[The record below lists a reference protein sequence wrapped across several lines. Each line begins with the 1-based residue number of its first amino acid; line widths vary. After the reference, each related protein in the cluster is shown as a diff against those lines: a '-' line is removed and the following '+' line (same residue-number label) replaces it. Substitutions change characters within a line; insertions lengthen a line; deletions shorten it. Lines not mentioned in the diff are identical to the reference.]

1 MLSDDAARIA
11 LTKLAFGPDD
21 EMLAAVR
28 RDGLARWLDVQAR
41 PVEATDAEGQAAL
54 ARVRLRIRYAADT
67 DNLYWAAADEARPL
81 GLIEAE
87 PDRLWPLNDRL
98 QPFADPERNRPRQE
112 IAAATIARAAASRWQ
127 LREVMVDFWHNHF
140 NVNGAGERAVGVLL
154 PPHDRDA
161 VRPHALG
168 NFRVLLEAVASS
180 PAMLVYLNNRTS
192 RAGAPNENFA
202 RELFEL
208 HTMGR
213 QAYLASAHL
222 RWRDVPGARQG
233 KPKGYVDED
242 VYEAARAFT
251 GWSIAD
257 GAVIVGRD
265 RLATTGRFTYVAA
278 WHDNYQKRVLAE
290 EYDPYATPLGDG
302 RRVLDQLVRHPATTR
317 HVCTRLAERLVG
329 TPVPPALLDRA
340 IKTWTASI
348 EAPDQIFRTVRA
360 IALAPEF
367 GPSFGRKVKRP
378 LELAAS
384 FVRATGIE
392 LGVTEGL
399 LGELDAS
406 GQRLFGWGPPTG
418 HPEDPGYWLSANA
431 TRRRVS
437 LVVGLA
443 DNAWGAGK
451 LPVAAILGQQRL
463 PAGAA
468 LKRVE
473 ARLLPG
479 ARLPDRAAA
488 VLPPLGLDADHP
500 LDADEP
506 RARRLVAAVALYPE
520 FQLR

>member
-1 MLSDDAARIA
+1 MLSEDTARIA
-11 LTKLAFGPDD
+11 LTRLAFGPDRQT
-21 EMLAAVR
+21 LADMR
-28 RDGLARWLDVQAR
+28 RDGLAAWLDAQAR
-41 PVEATDAEGQAAL
+41 PDEAADTAGHEAL
-54 ARVRLRIRYAADT
+54 ARVRLRIRYPADPE
-67 DNLYWAAADEARPL
+67 NQAWPAVDEARPL
-81 GLIEAE
+81 ELMAAE
-87 PDRLWPLNDRL
+87 PERLWPLNDRQ
-98 QPFADPERNRPRQE
+98 QPYADPERNRPRQE
-112 IAAATIARAAASRWQ
+112 VAAATIARAAASRWQ

-168 NFRVLLEAVASS
+168 NFRVLLESVASS
-180 PAMLVYLNNRTS
+180 PAMLVYLNNRSS

-213 QAYLASAHL
+213 DAYMAAEHL

-233 KPKGYVDED
+233 KPRGYIDED

-251 GWSIAD
+251 GWSIGD
-257 GAVIVGRD
+257 GAVIAGRD
-265 RLATTGRFTYVAA
+265 RLATSGRFTYVAA

-290 EYDPYATPLGDG
+290 EYDPYAGPQGDG
-302 RRVLDQLVRHPATTR
+302 RRVLDQLVRHPATAR

-329 TPVPPALLDRA
+329 APVPPALLDRA
-340 IKTWTASI
+340 VKTWTTGI
-348 EAPDQIFRTVRA
+348 EAPDQIFRTVRV
-360 IALAPEF
+360 IALSPEF
-367 GPSFGRKVKRP
+367 GPSFGSKVKRP

-399 LGELDAS
+399 LGELDSS
-406 GQRLFGWGPPTG
+406 GQRLFGWSPPTG
-418 HPEDPGYWLSANA
+418 HPEDPNYWLSANA
-431 TRRRVS
+431 TRKRVS
-437 LVVGLA
+437 LILGLA

-451 LPVAAILGQQRL
+451 LPVAAIWGDQRL
-463 PAGAA
+463 DAGGA

-473 ARLLPG
+473 GRLLPG
-479 ARLPDRAAA
+479 AALPDRSRA
-488 VLPPLGLDADHP
+488 VLPPLGLEPDQI
-500 LDADEP
+500 LDANDP
-506 RARRLVAAVALYPE
+506 KARRLVAAVGLYPE

>member
-1 MLSDDAARIA
+1 MLSDDAARTA
-11 LTKLAFGPDD
+11 LTRLAFGPD
-21 EMLAAVR
+21 EETLATVR
-28 RDGLARWLDVQAR
+28 RDGLSRWLDVQAR
-41 PVEATDAEGQAAL
+41 PDEAADAPAHAAL
-54 ARVRLRIRYAADT
+54 ARVRLRIRYPADA
-67 DNLYWAAADEARPL
+67 DSQLWPAVDEARPL

-87 PDRLWPLNDRL
+87 PDRLWLLNDKQ

-112 IAAATIARAAASRWQ
+112 VAAATIARAAASRWQ

-154 PPHDRDA
+154 PPHDRDV

-168 NFRVLLEAVASS
+168 NFRALLEAIASS
-180 PAMLVYLNNRTS
+180 PAMLVYLNNRSS

-213 QAYLASAHL
+213 DAYLAAAHL
-222 RWRDVPGARQG
+222 HWRDVPGAKQG
-233 KPKGYVDED
+233 KPRGYVDED

-257 GAVIVGRD
+257 GAVIAGRD
-265 RLATTGRFTYVAA
+265 RLGMSGRFTYVAA

-290 EYDPYATPLGDG
+290 EYDPYAGPQGDG
-302 RRVLDQLVRHPATTR
+302 RRVLDRLVGHPATAR
-317 HVCTRLAERLVG
+317 HVCSRIAGRLVG
-329 TPVPPALLDRA
+329 DPVPPALLDRA
-340 IKTWTASI
+340 VKAWVAGID
-348 EAPDQIFRTVRA
+348 APDQIFRTVRA

-367 GPSFGRKVKRP
+367 GPSFGQKVKRP

-384 FVRATGIE
+384 FVRATGID

-399 LGELDAS
+399 VGELDAS

-418 HPEDPGYWLSANA
+418 HPEDPDYWLSSNA
-431 TRRRVS
+431 ARRRVA
-437 LVVGLA
+437 LIVGLS

-451 LPVAAILGQQRL
+451 LPVAAIFGDRRL
-463 PAGAA
+463 AAGDA

-479 ARLPDRAAA
+479 AALPDRMAT
-488 VLPPLGLDADHP
+488 VLPPLGLDAARS
-500 LDADEP
+500 LDADDP
-506 RARRLVAAVALYPE
+506 KARRLIAAVGLYPE